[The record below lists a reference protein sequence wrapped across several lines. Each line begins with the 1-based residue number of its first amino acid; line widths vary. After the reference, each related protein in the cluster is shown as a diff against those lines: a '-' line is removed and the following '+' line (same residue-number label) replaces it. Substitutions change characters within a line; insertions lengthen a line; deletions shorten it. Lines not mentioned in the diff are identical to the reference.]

1 MVPIDQ
7 TDRHSMPGT
16 DLLLHYTHARA
27 ELSVF
32 AVLSAT
38 RGDTFG
44 LSGAALMSGPAAV
57 DFS

>member
-16 DLLLHYTHARA
+16 DLLLHACA

>member
-1 MVPIDQ
+1 
-7 TDRHSMPGT
+7 MPGT
-16 DLLLHYTHARA
+16 GLLLHACTHT

-44 LSGAALMSGPAAV
+44 LSGAALMSAV